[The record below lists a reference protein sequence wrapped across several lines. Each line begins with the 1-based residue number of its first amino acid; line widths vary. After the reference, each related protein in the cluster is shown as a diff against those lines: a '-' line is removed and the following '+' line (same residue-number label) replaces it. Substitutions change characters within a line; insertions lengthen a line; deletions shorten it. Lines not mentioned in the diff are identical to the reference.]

1 MRGIRYPAVLRN
13 PLRGI
18 KAGNTS
24 DTHRGGSSPPG
35 WSSSE
40 MTANQPHE
48 LEKIPGI
55 GPKRAQALRQA
66 GFENVADLQDA
77 TEQDLVEVGMI
88 DEILARDIKAT
99 VSPSRR
105 HQRKGHPPN
114 QITPEDWEVTDRQ
127 IAHLEELSGERLSEL
142 SGEAAIELVDHLEW
156 RLDSEL
162 LGFKRVCGRVV
173 KRDPTTGEVLP
184 VPYATVHVQDT
195 DCNFLG
201 FFPPSSLW
209 GWFLPF
215 GCHREEIATVRTDA
229 CGRFCVLIPRWEID
243 RILTYRRERICLPE
257 IVKPRIR
264 DILENLEIYLE
275 PPLIQEPPPRPD
287 PAPFALREPGVYDQL
302 RGLIGEE
309 TTNRLF
315 ALTAQPSFGDSTR
328 EVDTLLDQ
336 VAPTGTIA
344 PPVPTDIPD
353 LGDGQNQEILFHST
367 AIDRTELDD
376 LTLEPRDFIGPFL
389 RCRDVVI
396 PEWTTIF
403 DVPDIT
409 FEVTQ
414 DIDGDGTEETVY
426 SEGYFDVRWDDIPD
440 SDIVLEASEL
450 AETGL
455 PCDPDVEPPD
465 CEKPELWRV
474 GGMPLAPGFHS
485 NGPPREGYALRVN
498 RPRPGSKVAA
508 TPYAGTLNLYGCG
521 FRTEEA
527 EYYRLLYKKRR
538 KPDDPPT
545 DAQAFDIHWPVYRRI
560 KKWPPRKEHFR
571 PDDEGWYEIRDPK
584 VIAPRFQDLLLHWR
598 TGKDEPKEDGLY
610 DIRLELADGD
620 KNPLDEGGESDWVT
634 LRVDN
639 SEPKVWFDELE
650 WRTIDGGENG
660 SLPLSCPVIERPLDE
675 EGNPKTIE
683 IDVSY
688 TVQHRHLRNLSLGAS
703 GCGGGKPDKVD
714 TNGDFGFWY
723 SEPDDT
729 HYSIDGATFRV
740 EGGPEDEGRLP
751 AGAYTIGLTAWSRAF
766 EPTRRGIEGLRDDWN
781 VDRRYV
787 GNHERVRIAIVNK
800 I

>member
-1 MRGIRYPAVLRN
+1 M
-13 PLRGI
+13 
-18 KAGNTS
+18 S
-24 DTHRGGSSPPG
+24 
-35 WSSSE
+35 
-40 MTANQPHE
+40 ANQPHE
-48 LEKIPGI
+48 VEKIPGI
-55 GPKRAQALRQA
+55 GPKRAQALREA

-77 TEQDLVEVGMI
+77 TEEDLVEAEMI

-99 VSPSRR
+99 ISPSHS
-105 HQRKGHPPN
+105 HQRRGPPPN

-127 IAHLEELSGERLSEL
+127 IAHLEELSGERLSEF
-142 SGEAAIELVDHLEW
+142 SEEAAIELLDHLEW
-156 RLDSEL
+156 RLDPEL

-173 KRDPTTGEVLP
+173 KRDPTTDEMRP

-195 DCNFLG
+195 DCNLLG
-201 FFPPSSLW
+201 FFPPSSIW

-264 DILENLEIYLE
+264 DILENLDIHLE

-302 RGLIGEE
+302 RGLLGEG
-309 TTNRLF
+309 TTDRLF
-315 ALTAQPSFGDSTR
+315 ALTAQPSFGDSTG

-336 VAPTGTIA
+336 MAPTGTID

-353 LGDGQNQEILFHST
+353 LGDGQNQEPLSRSA
-367 AIDRTELDD
+367 AIDRTGFDD

-396 PEWTTIF
+396 PEWTTFF

-409 FEVTQ
+409 FEITQ

-440 SDIVLEASEL
+440 SEIVLEASEL

-455 PCDPDVEPPD
+455 PCDPAEEPPD
-465 CEKPELWRV
+465 CENPELWKV
-474 GGMPLAPGFHS
+474 GGMPLAPGYHS

-498 RPRPGSKVAA
+498 RPRPGSKDAA
-508 TPYAGTLNLYGCG
+508 TPYTGNLNFYGCG
-521 FRTEEA
+521 FRMDEA
-527 EYYRLLYKKRR
+527 EYYRLLYKYRPD
-538 KPDDPPT
+538 PDDSAT
-545 DAQAFDIHWPVYRRI
+545 DPQAFDVDWKVWREPDE
-560 KKWPPRKEHFR
+560 WPPLREHIR
-571 PDDEGWYEIRDPK
+571 PVDDEGWYEIPDPEE
-584 VIAPRFQDLLLHWR
+584 IAPDYQDLLLHWR
-598 TGKDEPKEDGLY
+598 TGTDEPKDDGLY
-610 DIRLELADGD
+610 DIRLEVADGD
-620 KNPLDEGGESDWVT
+620 KNPLAEGDWVT
-634 LRVDN
+634 LRVDS
-639 SEPKVWFDELE
+639 SEPAVGFDELE
-650 WRTIDGGENG
+650 WRTIDGEGEGG
-660 SLPLSCPVIERPLDE
+660 SLPLSCPVIERPLDDD
-675 EGNPKTIE
+675 GNPKTID

-688 TVQHRHLRNLSLGAS
+688 TVQHPHLRNLSLGAS
-703 GCGGGKPDKVD
+703 GCGGGNPDKID

-729 HYSIDGATFRV
+729 YYSIDGATFRV
-740 EGGPEDEGRLP
+740 EGGPKDEGRLP
-751 AGAYTIGLTAWSRAF
+751 AGAYTVELTGWSRAF
-766 EPTRRGIEGLRDDWN
+766 DPGHRGMEGIRDDWN
-781 VDRRYV
+781 VDRKHVWDR
-787 GNHERVRIAIVNK
+787 ERVRIAIVNK